1 MLKRGDFLEAGHIYK
16 LLRAN
21 PRRGISYSGSLHRG
35 IKHMVLITVLRK
47 TAEETVN
54 NPYND
59 RIKGDLLFYTGEG
72 LVGNQEMKRGNLAL
86 KNQSKN
92 KYPILVFEKKKP
104 GRYMFLGRYR
114 VLGVT
119 TEMQRDINGQKRKVF
134 LFKLRR
140 VSSTYAS

>member
-1 MLKRGDFLEAGHIYK
+1 
-16 LLRAN
+16 
-21 PRRGISYSGSLHRG
+21 
-35 IKHMVLITVLRK
+35 
-47 TAEETVN
+47 
-54 NPYND
+54 
-59 RIKGDLLFYTGEG
+59 LFYTGEG

-104 GRYMFLGRYR
+104 GRYMFLERYR

>member
-35 IKHMVLITVLRK
+35 IKHMVLITVLKK

-59 RIKGDLLFYTGEG
+59 RIKGDLVLHRRGTGGQSRNE
-72 LVGNQEMKRGNLAL
+72 KRKSCAE
-86 KNQSKN
+86 KPKN
-92 KYPILVFEKKKP
+92 KYPILCSRRRNR
-104 GRYMFLGRYR
+104 G
-114 VLGVT
+114 
-119 TEMQRDINGQKRKVF
+119 DIC
-134 LFKLRR
+134 
-140 VSSTYAS
+140 S